1 MINFNC
7 TQTELELIGR
17 IADRFLAQFKSTR
30 RLDVLMD
37 ITACHCNGCP
47 LDLEKLVCADDFS
60 FVHDVLGIM
69 RHLNR
74 GSGQL
79 NQHFLPRFAIM

>member
-1 MINFNC
+1 MINFDC
-7 TQTELELIGR
+7 TQTELDLIGC
-17 IADRFLAQFKSTR
+17 IADRFLEQYKSVR

-47 LDLEKLVCADDFS
+47 LDLEKLVGADDFS
-60 FVHDVLGIM
+60 FFHDVVGIM
-69 RHLNR
+69 RHLDR
-74 GSGQL
+74 VSGQL